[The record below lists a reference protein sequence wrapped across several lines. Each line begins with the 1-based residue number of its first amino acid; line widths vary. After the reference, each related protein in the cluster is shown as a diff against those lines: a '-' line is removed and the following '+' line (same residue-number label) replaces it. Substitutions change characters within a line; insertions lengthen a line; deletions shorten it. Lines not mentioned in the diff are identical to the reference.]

1 MRDYSEISRKRTEK
15 VSKKVYQYS
24 LDGELIKIWSSTAD
38 CGRNGY
44 NQGNVSSCCLGDIKQ
59 YKGFIWTYTPINPK

>member
-15 VSKKVYQYS
+15 VSKKVYQYDKN
-24 LDGELIKIWSSTAD
+24 LNLIKIWNSTAE

-44 NQGNVSSCCLGDIKQ
+44 NQGNVSSCCLGDLKH
-59 YKGFIWTYTPINPK
+59 YKGYIWKYYPL